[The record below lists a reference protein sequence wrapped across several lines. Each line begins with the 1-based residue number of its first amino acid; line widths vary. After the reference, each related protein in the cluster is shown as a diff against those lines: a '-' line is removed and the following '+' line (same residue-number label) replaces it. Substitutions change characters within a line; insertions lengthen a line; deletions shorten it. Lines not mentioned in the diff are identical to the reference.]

1 MQSYNEDE
9 NNGLMND
16 FDTKLIAP
24 EEIEITD
31 NPDNASALTSEVN
44 VHVVDKMTTYINKL
58 ETNKKRKSQ
67 RKVPQSYGNARF
79 LHIFETIVFLR
90 ADLPTNLTEVL

>member
-1 MQSYNEDE
+1 MT
-9 NNGLMND
+9 D

-24 EEIEITD
+24 EEIEITH
-31 NPDNASALTSEVN
+31 NPDNASALTSEAN
-44 VHVVDKMTTYINKL
+44 VYVVDKMTTYTNKL